1 MGKFE
6 ASADS
11 VDVAIEKARTVRR
24 MADQSTA
31 GELDNTAMLYFK
43 VKVFFPFIDHFLLQ
57 LDQRFP
63 ADKTDM
69 FLASKLVLLTIATM
83 TPAEIARVFDWYS
96 ADLPKIATFQQ
107 EIHRWSRFCQDLND
121 EPCILPIR
129 CFHFGRPGLLSKYSR
144 NLPHSNH
151 VNRIR
156 TMWTTFFCFE
166 ASKATEQNNYGR
178 GQTKQTSIIAH
189 LPTYKCVQIQII

>member
-96 ADLPKIATFQQ
+96 VDLHQNATFRQ
-107 EIHRWSRFCQDLND
+107 EIHLWSTFFQDLKD
-121 EPCILPIR
+121 
-129 CFHFGRPGLLSKYSR
+129 RPGLLPIHSR
-144 NLPHSNH
+144 NLPHSTNH

-156 TMWTTFFCFE
+156 TM
-166 ASKATEQNNYGR
+166 
-178 GQTKQTSIIAH
+178 
-189 LPTYKCVQIQII
+189 